1 MSAHYLTPLE
11 GQPNP
16 CVHCPPIRPTLSL
29 DRVIAVGFGYAGV
42 TCDGVEVLRED
53 SDAEFADNPT
63 MAHAEA
69 LALAKPD
76 ADWRATFFGPLHGEV
91 YQRQGEGKW
100 VLVEKNEG
108 FA

>member
-1 MSAHYLTPLE
+1 MADHMPPLP
-11 GQPNP
+11 GSPNP
-16 CVHCPPIRPTLSL
+16 CSCCPPIRATLSL

-53 SDAEFADNPT
+53 NDAEFGDNPT
-63 MAHAEA
+63 MADAEA

-76 ADWRATFFGPLHGEV
+76 ADWRATFFGPLHGET
-91 YQRQGEGKW
+91 YQRQGEGLW